1 MGLDMYFYKKG
12 YIELDEYR
20 SLKDRELFD
29 YIRIEC
35 GVKYDNEEY
44 GKEVPLNKRQV
55 NKILKYMNKHNE
67 YGRYNTLIAEMG
79 YLKENNQTVYMS
91 ADW

>member
-1 MGLDMYFYKKG
+1 MGLDIWFSKKG
-12 YIELDEYR
+12 FIDLNEYGSTR
-20 SLKDRELFD
+20 DRDLFD
-29 YIRIEC
+29 YITTEC
-35 GVKYDNEEY
+35 GVKYGNEEY
-44 GKEVPLNKRQV
+44 GQNIPLTKRQV
-55 NKILKYMNKHNE
+55 SKILKYLNKHNE